1 MGLEIVRV
9 ADPPG
14 FELIG
19 EIDVSNADALDAE
32 LQGWSQ
38 PYDMTLDLSG
48 LEFIDSSGI
57 RILIDAVVRL
67 RESDRTMILIGPIP
81 SVERVFGILGLAGH
95 GVEIRVAEGAHDRWP
110 G

>member
-9 ADPPG
+9 VDPPG

-32 LQGWSQ
+32 LQGWSH
-38 PYDMTLDLSG
+38 PNDMTLDLSG

-67 RESDRTMILIGPIP
+67 RELDRTMILIGPIP
-81 SVERVFGILGLAGH
+81 SVERVFEILGLAAH

>member
-1 MGLEIVRV
+1 MALEIVRV

-32 LQGWSQ
+32 LQGWAH
-38 PYDMTLDLSG
+38 PDDMTLDLSG

-57 RILIDAVVRL
+57 RILIDAIVRL
-67 RESDRTMILIGPIP
+67 GGSDRRMILIGPSP
-81 SVERVFGILGLAGH
+81 SVERVFEILGLAAH
-95 GVEIRVAEGAHDRWP
+95 RVEIRVAEGARDR
-110 G
+110 